1 MSASDGLLKLT
12 EYLNQTRR
20 QAEAAIDVLNNRIEE
35 MKEENETCMNMI
47 EKLERFSKRIV
58 IIFFF
63 SKNRICVPPYRH
75 PICFII

>member
-47 EKLERFSKRIV
+47 EKLERFKYSSFK
-58 IIFFF
+58 
-63 SKNRICVPPYRH
+63 P
-75 PICFII
+75 

>member
-20 QAEAAIDVLNNRIEE
+20 QAEAAIDVLNKRIEE

-47 EKLERFSKRIV
+47 EKLERFTE
-58 IIFFF
+58 
-63 SKNRICVPPYRH
+63 
-75 PICFII
+75 